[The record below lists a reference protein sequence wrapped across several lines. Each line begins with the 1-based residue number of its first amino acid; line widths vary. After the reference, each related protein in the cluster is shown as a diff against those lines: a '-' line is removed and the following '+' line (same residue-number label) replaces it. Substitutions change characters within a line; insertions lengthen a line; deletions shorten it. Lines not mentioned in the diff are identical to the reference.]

1 MKPHQ
6 VAALALAGVLAASLT
21 TAGGADRIAYPEGYR
36 AWAHVKSMVI
46 HDRAHPLFEAFGG
59 IHHVYVNS
67 RGAAAARA
75 GGPYPDG
82 TVFVFDLLEA
92 PAQGGAITEG
102 ARKFVAVMVKD
113 TAAFADTGGWGF
125 QAFKGSSRDQRLVTE
140 AKTQCF
146 ACHQSQKPRDYVFST
161 WRD

>member
-1 MKPHQ
+1 MKVRLVP
-6 VAALALAGVLAASLT
+6 ALALAGALAASLPA
-21 TAGGADRIAYPEGYR
+21 AGGADRIAYPEGYR
-36 AWAHVKSMVI
+36 TWAHVKSMVI
-46 HDRAHPLFEAFGG
+46 HDRAHPLFDAFGG
-59 IHHVYVNS
+59 IHHVYVNPL
-67 RGAAAARA
+67 GATAVRA

-92 PAQGGAITEG
+92 LAEGGAITEG

-113 TAAFADTGGWGF
+113 SAAFPDTGGWGF
-125 QAFKGSSRDQRLVTE
+125 QAFRGSSRDQRLVTD

-146 ACHQSQKPRDYVFST
+146 ACHQSQKPRDYVFSA

>member
-1 MKPHQ
+1 MTPRLPL
-6 VAALALAGVLAASLT
+6 ALALAGVLAASLT
-21 TAGGADRIAYPEGYR
+21 AADGADRIAYPEGYR
-36 AWAHVKSMVI
+36 AWPHVKSMVI
-46 HDRAHPLFEAFGG
+46 HDRTHPLFEAFGG
-59 IHHVYVNS
+59 IHHVYVNP

-125 QAFKGSSRDQRLVTE
+125 QAFKGSSRDQRLVTD

-146 ACHQSQKPRDYVFST
+146 ACHQSQKPRDHVFST